1 VPSYWDGSIPWVSL
15 ADSFRLDQVT
25 IENTVSTISALG
37 IRNSSAVVHPAGT
50 VILSRDAGVGKSAIL
65 GKDMAVSQ
73 HFVTWKPG
81 NDLNGLF
88 LYYWLQLM
96 KCEFEMVA
104 VGSTIKTIGMPY
116 FRSMEI
122 LLPPKKEQDW
132 MADAMYRYDHAIAL
146 AERLIAGEMKLRKGL
161 MYQLSTG
168 KRRFP
173 GFSEPWREVAL
184 GEVTTESSRRN
195 NGELDRT
202 TVRAVTNSV
211 GMIPM
216 REQTIAESLGRYKI
230 IEPRAFAYNP
240 MRINVGSL
248 CMWTGDSPALVSPDY
263 VVFACNE
270 SQLDA
275 TYFDYLRQTHRW
287 AHYMTAGGN
296 GSVRIRIYYT
306 DLAALRFVIPPYAEQ
321 VRIGR
326 FLGSMDRELALLR
339 AQLAALKTQK
349 KGLMQQLLTGKV
361 RVPLPAPTPEDQA
374 AAVVA

>member
-1 VPSYWDGSIPWVSL
+1 MVFDADECKPVIPGDLHRVAESPRRRHIIVSRSNSPSLVG
-15 ADSFRLDQVT
+15 A
-25 IENTVSTISALG
+25 SAL
-37 IRNSSAVVHPAGT
+37 VP
-50 VILSRDAGVGKSAIL
+50 
-65 GKDMAVSQ
+65 KDY
-73 HFVTWKPG
+73 PE
-81 NDLNGLF
+81 LF
-88 LYYWLQLM
+88 LSDKLWQIKFHAERLTSPEWLAQLLASPLVRYRLSQLATGTSNSM
-96 KCEFEMVA
+96 KNISKDDFL
-104 VGSTIKTIGMPY
+104 SLTILIPP
-116 FRSMEI
+116 
-122 LLPPKKEQDW
+122 LPVQERIAEAFTLWD
-132 MADAMYRYDHAIAL
+132 RAISS
-146 AERLIAGEMKLRKGL
+146 AERLIAAKQKLRKGL
-161 MYQLSTG
+161 MHQLLTG
-168 KRRFP
+168 NRRFP

-270 SQLDA
+270 GQLDA
-275 TYFDYLRQTHRW
+275 NYFDYLRQTHRW

-296 GSVRIRIYYT
+296 GSVRIRIYYA
-306 DLAALRFVIPPYAEQ
+306 DLAGLRFVIPPYPEQ

-326 FLGSMDRELALLR
+326 FLGNMDRELDLLR

-349 KGLMQQLLTGKV
+349 RGLMQQLLTGKV
-361 RVPLPAPTPEDQA
+361 RVPLPAPTPQDQA

>member
-1 VPSYWDGSIPWVSL
+1 
-15 ADSFRLDQVT
+15 
-25 IENTVSTISALG
+25 
-37 IRNSSAVVHPAGT
+37 
-50 VILSRDAGVGKSAIL
+50 
-65 GKDMAVSQ
+65 MAVSQ